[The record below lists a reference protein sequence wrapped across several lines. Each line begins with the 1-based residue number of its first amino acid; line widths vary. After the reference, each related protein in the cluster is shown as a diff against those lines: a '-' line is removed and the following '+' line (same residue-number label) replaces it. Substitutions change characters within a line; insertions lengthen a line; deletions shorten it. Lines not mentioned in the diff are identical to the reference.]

1 VSRLSVVLSRSRE
14 LHRRH
19 ATERAVARALATA
32 PTWESAHE
40 LTSLAAHQ

>member
-19 ATERAVARALATA
+19 ATERAVARAMALA
-32 PTWESAHE
+32 PTPEAAHE
-40 LTSLAAHQ
+40 LTSLAAHE